1 MLDIN
6 IVPTLRRAI
15 HYALF
20 SRQDYLATAAQIKEH
35 IADGKSFLTEENV
48 RLSENKAAE
57 CETDARL
64 LEGHADAM
72 ELTWEDEGETVNV
85 IWLLQVGAA
94 ACEDSGRE
102 SCAPMFIDL
111 IRALRGKK
119 E

>member
-6 IVPTLRRAI
+6 IVPSLRRAI
-15 HYALF
+15 RYAMF
-20 SRQDYLATAAQIKEH
+20 SRHDYLATAAQIKES
-35 IADGKSFLTEENV
+35 IANGKGY
-48 RLSENKAAE
+48 LSEANLRLAYGMAAKAK
-57 CETDARL
+57 TDARL
-64 LEGHADAM
+64 LERHADAM